1 MEFMKL
7 HLPDIIE
14 WDSDTLT
21 GVYGRMTVTALERGF
36 GRTLGTA
43 LRRVMLSSLEGAAPV
58 SVSIKGAEHEFSVLN
73 GVLEDVPDIILN
85 VKSLSVRYDGAETVQ
100 LSLKADKPG
109 VYTSESFECPEGV
122 TISNLDQVIAEITE
136 DGGELDITVD
146 VERGKGFVTQDEWY
160 NSGKGREIGTILV
173 DSWFCPVKKVN
184 FEVESA
190 RVGDRTDF
198 DRLNIEV
205 TTDES
210 ISPKDAIE
218 SATKI
223 LMRHFEMIL
232 GIGLEEPAQEID
244 IEKEVETDTE
254 VEVEIEKEIVEEEA
268 VEEAP
273 VSVDEPAAEDV
284 DLADTDL
291 SKRYV
296 KILSAGG
303 IATIDQLAVK
313 TADELLELRNFG
325 AASLDVVKD
334 LLKLHGRSLA
344 I

>member
-7 HLPDIIE
+7 HLPDVIE
-14 WDSDTLT
+14 WDNDTLT
-21 GVYGRMTVTALERGF
+21 DVYGRMTVTALERGF

-58 SVSIKGAEHEFSVLN
+58 SVSIKGAEHEFSVLT

-85 VKSLSVRYDGAETVQ
+85 VKSLSVNYDGDETIQ
-100 LSLKADKPG
+100 LLLKADKPG
-109 VYTSESFECPEGV
+109 VYTAESFECPEDV
-122 TISNLDQVIAEITE
+122 TISNPDLLIAEITE
-136 DGGELDITVD
+136 ESGELDIVVD
-146 VERGKGFVTQDEWY
+146 VERGKGFITQDEWY

-190 RVGDRTDF
+190 RVGDRTDY
-198 DRLNIEV
+198 DKLNIEV
-205 TTDES
+205 ITDGS
-210 ISPKDAIE
+210 ISPRDALE
-218 SATKI
+218 SATRI

-232 GIGLEEPAQEID
+232 GIGLEEPVSD
-244 IEKEVETDTE
+244 TVEVETD
-254 VEVEIEKEIVEEEA
+254 EEA
-268 VEEAP
+268 MEEAP
-273 VSVDEPAAEDV
+273 VVVDEPAAEDV

-303 IATIDQLAVK
+303 IATIDQLATK
-313 TADELLELRNFG
+313 TAAELLGLRNFG
-325 AASLDVVKD
+325 AASLDVVKE
-334 LLKLHGRSLA
+334 LLESHGRSLA

>member
-7 HLPDIIE
+7 HLPDVIE
-14 WDSDTLT
+14 WDDDTLT
-21 GVYGRMTVTALERGF
+21 DVYGRMTVTALERGF

-58 SVSIKGAEHEFSVLN
+58 SVSIKGAEHEFSVLT
-73 GVLEDVPDIILN
+73 GVLEDVPDIVLN
-85 VKSLSVRYDGAETVQ
+85 VKSLSVNYDGDETIQ

-109 VYTSESFECPEGV
+109 VYTAESFECPEGV
-122 TISNLDQVIAEITE
+122 TISNPDLVIAEITE
-136 DGGELDITVD
+136 ESGELDIVVD
-146 VERGKGFVTQDEWY
+146 VARGKGFVTQDEWY

-190 RVGDRTDF
+190 RVGDRTDY
-198 DRLNIEV
+198 DKLNIEV
-205 TTDES
+205 TTDGS
-210 ISPKDAIE
+210 ISPRDAIE
-218 SATKI
+218 SATRI

-232 GIGLEEPAQEID
+232 GIGLEEPVSD
-244 IEKEVETDTE
+244 TVEVETD
-254 VEVEIEKEIVEEEA
+254 EEA
-268 VEEAP
+268 MEEAP
-273 VSVDEPAAEDV
+273 VVVDEPAAEDV

-303 IATIDQLAVK
+303 IATIDQLATR
-313 TADELLELRNFG
+313 TAAELLGLRNFG
-325 AASLDVVKD
+325 AASLDVVKE
-334 LLKLHGRSLA
+334 LLESHGRSLA

>member
-7 HLPDIIE
+7 HLPDIID
-14 WDSDTLT
+14 WDNETLT
-21 GVYGRMTVTALERGF
+21 DVYGRMTVTALERGF

-58 SVSIKGAEHEFSVLN
+58 SVSIKGAEHEFSVLG

-85 VKSLSVRYDGAETVQ
+85 LKSLSVRYDGTETVQ
-100 LSLKADKPG
+100 LSLKVAKPG
-109 VYTSESFECPEGV
+109 VYTGESFECPEGI
-122 TISNLDQVIAEITE
+122 TISNPDQVIAEITE
-136 DGGELDITVD
+136 DTGELDITVD
-146 VERGKGFVTQDEWY
+146 IERGKGFITQDEWY
-160 NSGKGREIGTILV
+160 NAGKGREIGTILV

-198 DRLNIEV
+198 DCLNMEV
-205 TTDES
+205 VTDGS
-210 ISPKDAIE
+210 ISPRDAIE

-223 LMRHFEMIL
+223 LIRHFEMIL
-232 GIGLEEPAQEID
+232 GIGIEEPAL
-244 IEKEVETDTE
+244 ET
-254 VEVEIEKEIVEEEA
+254 VEEETA
-268 VEEAP
+268 EESGVLEEKLAM
-273 VSVDEPAAEDV
+273 EDV

-303 IATIDQLAVK
+303 IATIDQLAAK

-325 AASLDVVKD
+325 AASLDVARE
-334 LLKLHGRSLA
+334 LLETHGRSLA
-344 I
+344 T

>member
-14 WDSDTLT
+14 WDNDTLSD
-21 GVYGRMTVTALERGF
+21 VYGKMTVTALERGF

-85 VKSLSVRYDGAETVQ
+85 VKSLAVRYSGDETVC
-100 LSLKADKPG
+100 LTLKADKPG
-109 VYTSESFECPEGV
+109 IYTATSFECDEGV
-122 TISNLDQVIAEITE
+122 TVANPDLVIAEITE
-136 DGGELDITVD
+136 ETGELDITID

-160 NSGKGREIGTILV
+160 NNSKGREIGTILV

-190 RVGDRTDF
+190 RVGDRTDY
-198 DRLNIEV
+198 DCLNIEV
-205 TTDES
+205 TTDGS

-218 SATKI
+218 SATMI

-232 GIGLEEPAQEID
+232 GIGIEEP
-244 IEKEVETDTE
+244 VT
-254 VEVEIEKEIVEEEA
+254 EIEEPSEDTVVEEETPA
-268 VEEAP
+268 VE
-273 VSVDEPAAEDV
+273 EPAAEDV

-291 SKRYV
+291 SKRYI

-303 IATIDQLAVK
+303 IATINQLAAK
-313 TADELLELRNFG
+313 TAEELLGLRNFG
-325 AASLDVVKD
+325 AASLDVVRE
-334 LLKLHGRSLA
+334 LLETYGRSVA

>member
-21 GVYGRMTVTALERGF
+21 GVYGKMTVAALERGF

-85 VKSLSVRYDGAETVQ
+85 VKSLSVKYDGAETVQ

-198 DRLNIEV
+198 DRLNMEI

-232 GIGLEEPAQEID
+232 GIGLEEPAQEI
-244 IEKEVETDTE
+244 
-254 VEVEIEKEIVEEEA
+254 EIEEEIVEEEA
-268 VEEAP
+268 VEEAVEEAP
-273 VSVDEPAAEDV
+273 VPVDEPAAEDV

-303 IATIDQLAVK
+303 IATIDQLAAK
-313 TADELLELRNFG
+313 TANELLELRNFG
-325 AASLDVVKD
+325 AASLGVVKD

-344 I
+344 T

>member
-7 HLPDIIE
+7 HLPDVIE
-14 WDSDTLT
+14 WDNETLT
-21 GVYGRMTVTALERGF
+21 DVYGRMTVTALERGF

-58 SVSIKGAEHEFSVLN
+58 SVSIKGAEHEFSTLS

-85 VKSLSVRYDGAETVQ
+85 VKSLAVRYDGVETVQ
-100 LSLKADKPG
+100 LSLKATEPG
-109 VYTSESFECPEGV
+109 VYTGGSFECPEGI
-122 TISNLDQVIAEITE
+122 TISISDQVIAEITE

-146 VERGKGFVTQDEWY
+146 IERGKGFITQDEWY
-160 NSGKGREIGTILV
+160 NAGKGREIGTILV

-205 TTDES
+205 TTDGS
-210 ISPKDAIE
+210 ISPRDAIE
-218 SATKI
+218 NATKI

-232 GIGLEEPAQEID
+232 GIGIEEPAPEI
-244 IEKEVETDTE
+244 TE
-254 VEVEIEKEIVEEEA
+254 EEIVEESE
-268 VEEAP
+268 VLEDKP
-273 VSVDEPAAEDV
+273 SMEDV

-303 IATIDQLAVK
+303 IATIDQLAAK

-325 AASLDVVKD
+325 AASLDVARE
-334 LLKLHGRSLA
+334 LLKTHGRSLA
-344 I
+344 T

>member
-7 HLPDIIE
+7 HLPDIIR
-14 WDSDTLT
+14 WDSETLT
-21 GVYGRMTVTALERGF
+21 DVYGRMTVTALERGF

-100 LSLKADKPG
+100 LTLKADKPG
-109 VYTSESFECPEGV
+109 VYTGESFECPEGV
-122 TISNLDQVIAEITE
+122 TISNPDQVIAEITE
-136 DGGELDITVD
+136 DSGELDISVD
-146 VERGKGFVTQDEWY
+146 IERGKGFVTQDEWY

-190 RVGDRTDF
+190 RVGDRTDY
-198 DRLNIEV
+198 DCLNIEV
-205 TTDES
+205 ITGGS

-218 SATKI
+218 NSTRI

-232 GIGLEEPAQEID
+232 GIGLEEPES
-244 IEKEVETDTE
+244 ET
-254 VEVEIEKEIVEEEA
+254 VEIEADEEA
-268 VEEAP
+268 MEEAP
-273 VSVDEPAAEDV
+273 VVVDEPAAEDV
-284 DLADTDL
+284 ELADTDL

-303 IATIDQLAVK
+303 IATINQLTVK

-325 AASLDVVKD
+325 AASLDVVKE
-334 LLKLHGRSLA
+334 LLETYGRSLA
-344 I
+344 T

>member
-14 WDSDTLT
+14 WDNETLSD
-21 GVYGRMTVTALERGF
+21 VYGKMTVTALERGF

-58 SVSIKGAEHEFSVLN
+58 SVSIKGAEHEFSVLG

-85 VKSLSVRYDGAETVQ
+85 VKSLSVRYTGDETVT
-100 LSLKADKPG
+100 LALKADKPG
-109 VYTSESFECPEGV
+109 IYTAAAFECDEDV
-122 TISNLDQVIAEITE
+122 TVANPDQVIAEITE
-136 DGGELDITVD
+136 ETGELDITVE

-160 NSGKGREIGTILV
+160 NNSKGREIGTILV

-190 RVGDRTDF
+190 RVGDRTDY
-198 DRLNIEV
+198 DRLNMEV
-205 TTDES
+205 TTDGS
-210 ISPKDAIE
+210 ISPSDAIE
-218 SATKI
+218 NATKI

-232 GIGLEEPAQEID
+232 GIGLEEPVTEIQEPGED
-244 IEKEVETDTE
+244 AV
-254 VEVEIEKEIVEEEA
+254 VEEETSA
-268 VEEAP
+268 MEE
-273 VSVDEPAAEDV
+273 VIAEDV

-291 SKRYV
+291 SKRYI

-303 IATIDQLAVK
+303 IATINELAVK
-313 TADELLELRNFG
+313 TAEELLELRNFG
-325 AASLDVVKD
+325 AASLDVVKE
-334 LLKLHGRSLA
+334 LLETYGRSLA

>member
-14 WDSDTLT
+14 WDSETLT
-21 GVYGRMTVTALERGF
+21 DVYGRMTVTALERGF

-58 SVSIKGAEHEFSVLN
+58 SVSIKGAEHEFSVLS
-73 GVLEDVPDIILN
+73 GVMEDVPDIILN
-85 VKSLSVRYDGAETVQ
+85 VKSLSVRYDGEETVQ
-100 LSLKADKPG
+100 LVLKADKPG
-109 VYTSESFECPEGV
+109 VYTGASFECPEGV
-122 TISNLDQVIAEITE
+122 AIANPDQVIAEIT
-136 DGGELDITVD
+136 DSGTELEISVD

-160 NSGKGREIGTILV
+160 NTGKGREIGTILV

-184 FEVESA
+184 FEVKSA
-190 RVGDRTDF
+190 RVGDRTDY
-198 DRLNIEV
+198 DRLGIEV
-205 TTDES
+205 TTDGS

-218 SATKI
+218 NATRI

-232 GIGLEEPAQEID
+232 GIGLEEPAP
-244 IEKEVETDTE
+244 
-254 VEVEIEKEIVEEEA
+254 EIVETEEEET
-268 VEEAP
+268 VEVSAP
-273 VSVDEPAAEDV
+273 ALESAAEDV

-303 IATIDQLAVK
+303 IATIDQLAAK
-313 TADELLELRNFG
+313 TESELLELRNFG
-325 AASLDVVKD
+325 AASLNVVRE
-334 LLKLHGRSLA
+334 LLETHGRSLA
-344 I
+344 E

>member
-14 WDSDTLT
+14 WDNDTLSD
-21 GVYGRMTVTALERGF
+21 VYGKMTVTALERGF

-85 VKSLSVRYDGAETVQ
+85 VKSLAVRYSGDETVC
-100 LSLKADKPG
+100 LTLKADKPG
-109 VYTSESFECPEGV
+109 IYTAASFECDEGV
-122 TISNLDQVIAEITE
+122 TVANPDLVIAEITE
-136 DGGELDITVD
+136 ESGELDITID

-160 NSGKGREIGTILV
+160 NSSKGREIGTILV

-205 TTDES
+205 TTDGS
-210 ISPKDAIE
+210 ISPSDAIE
-218 SATKI
+218 NSTKI

-232 GIGLEEPAQEID
+232 GIGLEEP
-244 IEKEVETDTE
+244 VT
-254 VEVEIEKEIVEEEA
+254 EIEEPSEDTVAEEETPA
-268 VEEAP
+268 VEETL
-273 VSVDEPAAEDV
+273 AEDV

-291 SKRYV
+291 SKRYI

-303 IATIDQLAVK
+303 IATINQLAAK
-313 TADELLELRNFG
+313 TAEELLELRNFG
-325 AASLDVVKD
+325 AASLDVVRE
-334 LLKLHGRSLA
+334 LLETYGRSVA

>member
-14 WDSDTLT
+14 WNDETLT
-21 GVYGRMTVTALERGF
+21 DTYGRMTVTALERGF
-36 GRTLGTA
+36 GRTFGTA
-43 LRRVMLSSLEGAAPV
+43 LRRVMLSSLEGSAPV
-58 SVSIKGAEHEFSVLN
+58 SVSIKGAEHEFSVLT

-85 VKSLSVRYDGAETVQ
+85 VKSLSVKYDGDETAQ
-100 LSLKADKPG
+100 LFLKADKVG
-109 VYTSESFECPEGV
+109 VYTAESFECPEDV
-122 TISNLDQVIAEITE
+122 TISNPDQLIAEITE
-136 DGGELDITVD
+136 DSGELDIVVD
-146 VERGKGFVTQDEWY
+146 IQRGKGFVTQDEWY

-198 DRLNIEV
+198 DKLNIEV
-205 TTDES
+205 TTDGS
-210 ISPKDAIE
+210 ISPRDAIE
-218 SATKI
+218 SSTKI

-232 GIGLEEPAQEID
+232 GIGLEEPELEI
-244 IEKEVETDTE
+244 EELETDE
-254 VEVEIEKEIVEEEA
+254 DA
-268 VEEAP
+268 MEEAP
-273 VSVDEPAAEDV
+273 VVENEPAADV

-303 IATIDQLAVK
+303 IATVDQLAAK

-325 AASLDVVKD
+325 AASLDVVKE
-334 LLKLHGRSLA
+334 LLESHKRSLA

>member
-14 WDSDTLT
+14 WDNDTLSD
-21 GVYGRMTVTALERGF
+21 VYGKMTVTALERGF

-58 SVSIKGAEHEFSVLN
+58 SVTIKGAEHEFSVLG

-85 VKSLSVRYDGAETVQ
+85 VKSLAVRYAGDETVS
-100 LSLKADKPG
+100 LALKADKPG
-109 VYTSESFECPEGV
+109 IYTAASFECDEDVVVANP
-122 TISNLDQVIAEITE
+122 DQVIAEITE
-136 DGGELDITVD
+136 ETGELDIKID

-160 NSGKGREIGTILV
+160 NNSKGREIGTILV

-190 RVGDRTDF
+190 RVGDRTDY
-198 DRLNIEV
+198 DRLNMEV
-205 TTDES
+205 TTDGS
-210 ISPKDAIE
+210 ISPSDAIE
-218 SATKI
+218 NATKI

-232 GIGLEEPAQEID
+232 GIGLEEP
-244 IEKEVETDTE
+244 VT
-254 VEVEIEKEIVEEEA
+254 EIEEPGVDTVVEEETSA
-268 VEEAP
+268 MEEI
-273 VSVDEPAAEDV
+273 VAEDV

-291 SKRYV
+291 SKRYI

-303 IATIDQLAVK
+303 IATINQLAVK
-313 TADELLELRNFG
+313 TAEELLELRNFG
-325 AASLDVVKD
+325 AASLDVVKE
-334 LLKLHGRSLA
+334 LLETYGRSLA